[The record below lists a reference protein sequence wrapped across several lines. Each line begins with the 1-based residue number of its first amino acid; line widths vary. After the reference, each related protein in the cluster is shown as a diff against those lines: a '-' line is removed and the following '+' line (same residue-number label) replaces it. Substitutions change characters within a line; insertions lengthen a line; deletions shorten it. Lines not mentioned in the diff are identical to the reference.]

1 VKASRNISKPNR
13 WRSQHETGP
22 GITDTLKGQ
31 TFIVTGASR
40 GIGLAAARSI
50 GKRGGR
56 VALFG
61 RDRKALDLA
70 VSEIGNGA
78 LPVAVDLADRD
89 ALLAAIDSSVEA
101 MGGLDGIVNNAGL
114 SLASKIEAL
123 RPEDVTIQV
132 NTNLLAAIYGC
143 QAVIPHFRKRG
154 GGRIVNIGSA
164 SVRHMDEF
172 AYISIYTATKAALE
186 RFTVDLRDE
195 VKGDNIGV
203 TILSPG
209 GTETSFGSGW
219 APDVAAMAFGEWI
232 RRAPLFDGTM
242 PAEPVGEAIAGC
254 FELPPGTAFDFL
266 EIRPN
271 KVLSRQEYAENMY
284 AARADNR

>member
-1 VKASRNISKPNR
+1 M
-13 WRSQHETGP
+13 TGSLA
-22 GITDTLKGQ
+22 GK

-40 GIGLAAARSI
+40 GIGLAAAKSI
-50 GKRGGR
+50 GRRGGR

-61 RDRKALDLA
+61 RDQKALDLA
-70 VSEIGNGA
+70 VSEVGNGA
-78 LPVAVDLADRD
+78 IPVAVDIQSRE
-89 ALLAAIDSSVEA
+89 ALLAAIESAVSA
-101 MGGLDGIVNNAGL
+101 LGGLDGIVNNAGL
-114 SLASKIEAL
+114 SLASKIEEL
-123 RPEDVTIQV
+123 RPEDVVTQV
-132 NTNLLAAIYGC
+132 NTNLLAAIFAC

-164 SVRHMDEF
+164 SVRHLDEF
-172 AYISIYTATKAALE
+172 AYISIYSATKAALE

-195 VKGDNIGV
+195 VKADNIGV

-219 APDVAAMAFGEWI
+219 APEVAAMAFGEWL

-242 PAEPVGEAIAGC
+242 PAEPVGEAIAAC
-254 FELPPGTAFDFL
+254 FELPPGTAFDFV

-271 KVLSRQEYAENMY
+271 KVMSRQKYAETLY

>member
-1 VKASRNISKPNR
+1 MS
-13 WRSQHETGP
+13 G
-22 GITDTLKGQ
+22 TLDGK

-40 GIGLAAARSI
+40 GIGLAAARSL

-61 RDRKALDLA
+61 RDQAALDLA

-78 LPVAVDLADRD
+78 LPVAVDLQERD
-89 ALLAAIDSSVEA
+89 ALLAAIERSVAA

-114 SLASKIEAL
+114 SLASKIEEL
-123 RPEDVTIQV
+123 EPEDVTVQV
-132 NTNLLAAIYGC
+132 NTNLLAAIYAC

-186 RFTVDLRDE
+186 RFTKDLREE
-195 VKGDNIGV
+195 VKADNIGV

-219 APDVAAMAFGEWI
+219 VPEVAAMAFGEWL

-242 PAEPVGEAIAGC
+242 PAEPVGEAIAAC
-254 FELPPGTAFDFL
+254 FELPPGTAYDFL
-266 EIRPN
+266 ELRPN
-271 KVLSRQEYAENMY
+271 KPMSRQEYAENLY
-284 AARADNR
+284 AARANIR

>member
-1 VKASRNISKPNR
+1 MTPQDTNASLN
-13 WRSQHETGP
+13 
-22 GITDTLKGQ
+22 GQ

-61 RDRKALDLA
+61 RDTAALDLA
-70 VSEIGNGA
+70 ASEIGNGA
-78 LPVAVDLADRD
+78 IPVTVDVQDRD
-89 ALLAAIDSSVEA
+89 ALIAGIDSSVAA
-101 MGGLDGIVNNAGL
+101 MDGLDGIVNNAGL
-114 SLASKIEAL
+114 SLASSIEKL

-132 NTNLLAAIYGC
+132 NTNLLAAIYAC

-164 SVRHMDEF
+164 SVRHLDEF

-186 RFTVDLRDE
+186 RFSKDLRDE
-195 VKGDNIGV
+195 VKAENIGV

-209 GTETSFGSGW
+209 GTETSFGTGW
-219 APDVAAMAFGEWI
+219 APEVAAVAFGEWL
-232 RRAPLFDGTM
+232 RRAPNFDGTM
-242 PAEPVGEAIAGC
+242 QAEPVGEAIAGC
-254 FELPPGTAFDFL
+254 FELPPGTAYDFL

-271 KVLSRQEYAENMY
+271 QVTSRQAYAENLY